1 MRSII
6 DASLGIP
13 IIAEW
18 TDTGSRMLPTF
29 VIALR
34 EGIEASLIV
43 GIVAAFLA
51 SNSDRRALRWMWV
64 GVGAGVT
71 ICLAAGIG
79 LDALDRSLP
88 QAGQERLESVI
99 ALTAVA
105 MVTWMIVWMKRNA
118 RGLRA
123 SLEHSAAAA
132 LASGTVLALVGMAFL
147 AVLREG
153 FETAVFLLAAFD
165 SSTDPAA
172 AGMGVI
178 LGLAAAAAIGYGIYR
193 GGVRFN
199 LSRFFRAT
207 GVVLVLI
214 AAGLVSFAIH
224 TAHEGGWVSALQA
237 QAVDLHWLV
246 APGTVRA
253 SLLTSVL
260 GLQPQPTV
268 AEALGWT
275 LYAVPMTLY
284 VLWPARTV
292 PAPRP
297 SPAPALPV
305 AEVR

>member
-1 MRSII
+1 
-6 DASLGIP
+6 
-13 IIAEW
+13 
-18 TDTGSRMLPTF
+18 MLPTF

-51 SNSDRRALRWMWV
+51 SNGDRRAVRWMWV

-71 ICLAAGIG
+71 ICLGVGIG

-132 LASGTVLALVGMAFL
+132 LAAGTVLALVAMAFL

-165 SSTDPAA
+165 SSTDPTA

-178 LGLAAAAAIGYGIYR
+178 LGLRR
-193 GGVRFN
+193 GGRHRLRDLPGWRPVQPEPVLPHHRRRAGAHRGRARLLRDPHGPRGRLAVRVRRPRRSTSTGS
-199 LSRFFRAT
+199 SR
-207 GVVLVLI
+207 L
-214 AAGLVSFAIH
+214 
-224 TAHEGGWVSALQA
+224 E
-237 QAVDLHWLV
+237 
-246 APGTVRA
+246 PC
-253 SLLTSVL
+253 
-260 GLQPQPTV
+260 
-268 AEALGWT
+268 E
-275 LYAVPMTLY
+275 
-284 VLWPARTV
+284 
-292 PAPRP
+292 PR
-297 SPAPALPV
+297 S
-305 AEVR
+305 